1 MRGNSVST
9 WRRVMA
15 AGAAAVGILLFLVAQ
30 SAAAAGNICRDTAP
44 RTEAVTLLCDG
55 IEKQDRGD
63 HDGAISDFRR
73 ALELQPDLAEA
84 HLMLGIGYFYKEDY
98 ALALAEYDQYLAV
111 IPDNFHAWSNRAAAY
126 LKSGNLVAAR
136 ADIDR
141 ALALNPNDVQL
152 LENRIVIAR
161 EADDLQTVIADCTW
175 LIEHFPPE
183 ATCLMERG
191 KALGAE
197 SRFAESL
204 ADLQRA
210 VELEPTFD
218 TYYFRGVTQYF
229 LGHYEAA
236 IEDFS
241 QTLTLNPDFALAY
254 LKRCSAQYRLQQYRA
269 GLPDCDEFVRRRPD
283 SYDGYYSRGILRSRA
298 ADQTGALADYR
309 RAIEL
314 AGNPGELANAWY
326 GVGVASERAGRKNEA
341 RDAFRRTID
350 IDPKYQLAHEALA
363 RIGK

>member
-1 MRGNSVST
+1 MSPWRGMV
-9 WRRVMA
+9 VAAMA
-15 AGAAAVGILLFLVAQ
+15 AIGIALSTVAQ
-30 SAAAAGNICRDTAP
+30 SASAAGNICDDAAR
-44 RTEAVTLLCDG
+44 RTEAVTVLCGG
-55 IEKQDRGD
+55 IERQDRDD
-63 HDGAISDFRR
+63 HDGAIGDFRR

-84 HLMLGIGYFYKEDY
+84 HLMLGISYFYKKDY
-98 ALALAEYDQYLAV
+98 ALALAAYDQYLAA

-136 ADIDR
+136 ADIER
-141 ALALNPNDVQL
+141 ALALNPNDPQL

-161 EADDLQTVIADCTW
+161 EAGDRQTVIADCTW
-175 LIEHFPPE
+175 LIDHFPPE

-197 SRFAESL
+197 SRHTESL

-218 TYYFRGVTQYF
+218 AYYFRGVTRYF
-229 LGHYEAA
+229 LGQYEAA
-236 IEDFS
+236 IADFS
-241 QTLTLNPDFALAY
+241 QTLALNPDFALAY
-254 LKRCSAQYRLQQYRA
+254 LKRCSARYRLQQYRA

-283 SYDGYYSRGILRSRA
+283 SYDGYYSRGILRSRT
-298 ADQTGALADYR
+298 ADQAGALADYR

-326 GVGVASERAGRKNEA
+326 GVGVASERAGRKQEA
-341 RDAFRRTID
+341 RDAFRRTVE
-350 IDPKYQLAHEALA
+350 IDPEYKLAREALQ
-363 RIGK
+363 RIGR